1 MIETRQI
8 LEKPEDVEKA
18 VESFRNTFN
27 NLKNEISKF
36 IVGQEYIIEDVLTA
50 IVCGGHVLL
59 EGVPGLG
66 KTALVTTIAKVLHL
80 NFKRIQFTP
89 DLLPADLLGTNLL
102 IEKDGEKTFVFQQG
116 PVFTNI
122 LLADEINRATP
133 KTQSALLETMQEKT
147 VTVANTTHRLD
158 LPYFVLATQNPLEMD
173 GTYPLPE
180 AQLDRF
186 FFKLHV
192 KMPEHHHFADIL
204 ERTTGVKEVDINA
217 VTDGG
222 TVLEMG
228 TVARQVPIADT
239 IRDYMINIVLAT
251 HPDNKNASKEVRKY
265 LRYGASPRAA
275 QTILMAARIK
285 AILAGRFHVAKED
298 INAVAIPALRH
309 RLILSFEGQAEGM
322 TTDKIIE
329 DILKNAE

>member
-1 MIETRQI
+1 MLETREI

-18 VESFRNTFN
+18 VASFKTTFEA
-27 NLKNEISKF
+27 LQKEISKF
-36 IVGQEYIIEDVLTA
+36 IVGQENIIEDVLIA
-50 IVCGGHVLL
+50 VISGGHVLL

-66 KTALVTTIAKVLHL
+66 KTALVTTIAKVLRL
-80 NFKRIQFTP
+80 DFKRIQFTP

-102 IEKDGEKTFVFQQG
+102 IERDGEKTFVFQQG

-147 VTVANTTHRLD
+147 VTVANTTHRLN

-204 ERTTGVKEVDINA
+204 ERTTGIKTIDIDA
-217 VTDGG
+217 VADGG
-222 TVLEMG
+222 KILEMG
-228 TVARQVPIADT
+228 TTARQVPIAESV
-239 IRDYMINIVLAT
+239 RDYMIRIVLAT
-251 HPDNKNASKEVRKY
+251 HPENKLASKEVKKY

-275 QTILMAARIK
+275 QTILTAARIK
-285 AILAGRFHVAKED
+285 AILAGRFHVAQED
-298 INAVAIPALRH
+298 IIAVAIPALRH
-309 RLILSFEGQAEGM
+309 RLILSFEGQAENL
-322 TTDKIIE
+322 TTDKLIE